1 MITRISVN
9 DEYAAEEFWHA
20 ARVQHAMGVAPVE
33 LAPLF
38 TIGGP
43 AAIDEPPD
51 ADPERVEAI
60 VRWCSTLRGWLAP
73 TRWQGPA
80 LLFQHDDDVPENAD
94 APGYTLPH

>member
-9 DEYAAEEFWHA
+9 DDYAGEEWWHH

-43 AAIDEPPD
+43 DAVDVPPD
-51 ADPERVEAI
+51 ADPERVAAI
-60 VRWCSTLRGWLAP
+60 LRWCSTLRGWLAP
-73 TRWQGPA
+73 TLWQGPA
-80 LLFQHDDDVPENAD
+80 LLFQDDAD
-94 APGYTLPH
+94 LALDTGNP